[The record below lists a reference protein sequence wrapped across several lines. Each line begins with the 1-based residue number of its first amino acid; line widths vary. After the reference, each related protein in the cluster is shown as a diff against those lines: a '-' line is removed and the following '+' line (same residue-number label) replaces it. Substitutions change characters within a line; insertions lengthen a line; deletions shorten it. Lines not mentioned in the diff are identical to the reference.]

1 MRLSKVIAY
10 DPTTKERQI
19 FTFGTASDGKS
30 VVANKGGRLNGYLEF
45 CFNED
50 VANARDVETEF
61 LLNTDEYSLGRI
73 HGEDGTVRSVL
84 KKRVDGRWQVVARS
98 KALGYLQT
106 LINRQ
111 VSEVMKDDYVS
122 NKVVE
127 NFHGDLTLFDEIRL
141 LSEVDAGV
149 SRTSEEAR
157 ALRENA
163 VKKVQEYSAQMANER
178 EVASADS
185 LDRLSSDIAEV
196 NELIARVTAK
206 LGEARSAQS
215 ANLIRDGIAKELDAT
230 QQRYNKLLARQD
242 EIEILR
248 QRVKLRNDIDALVP
262 KVRTLRA
269 IAEQR
274 AEYEKKRYSVT
285 TELEWQEKELNSV
298 KQQLDEC
305 RLRLAKNDD
314 KRTRLEAINN
324 ELTYIASLYEKNK
337 KLNEMLV
344 ELNEAQQRFES
355 EKVMCQ
361 NKLDAVEKSIAEIK
375 EGLDGFRVPVKSVGE
390 LLETVRV
397 DVKIDEVSAQVEK
410 LQSEIAVKESQI
422 AERESKLVAQVKR
435 FRSVADLDTQISPV
449 KAKDAILQVLD
460 AKCSKL
466 ETINTSLAEKV
477 RNLQRALE
485 DYKYRLLQLDS
496 SKAQLEAQL
505 DKLMLRKQEEFKR
518 EVYLNSQKVFA
529 DDATGVFAVNADFND
544 QEVAAMK
551 AEIEARNL
559 DRELLLERTYK
570 LEGAIKEINRNI
582 DINSAEIQTLRRER
596 ENIVAR
602 YNEILQQNSS
612 EAVFNYVKALAADN
626 ATKYLLDVQQEAVRA
641 ESELAE
647 LKRYTETLRTK
658 LGSLKSR
665 LQYLKDTQRQLDD
678 TRSSIDAL
686 VVTNDRLKDELAD
699 MGDRLSAGYE
709 QYKAITRQME
719 NIESKLEDIRG
730 AVVETTRTVKVNEQQ
745 IEQATERAKKYAG
758 SDDLEQAIAEFRYE
772 ADDAENELQML
783 TDTKNN
789 LEKDVFKKRLELEK
803 MQWLYDSKVKEYSEL
818 YQELSFEFRVKGLDV
833 DKLNGLD
840 IDADM
845 EPVARVIAAY
855 DTTKGNLADRIQ
867 SLYALIKNQP
877 EQTAVNDRTVAVYE
891 QQLAALRDRQAK
903 LEAQRREQ
911 TERLVEQNNQRVR
924 VTVAAAEARTL
935 STLKESFS
943 HSDIVSL
950 LIKDKVGTLLATA
963 TTYLNVLTKGNY
975 KITQEGYKVSVADGE
990 TTTAYDDLAT
1000 ELKTATYIALLLAV
1014 PTADSS
1020 EGRWVVFEDR
1030 LNIDKQA
1037 LSEMLLAIDNVS
1049 YVVDYTREKGEKPT
1063 MQAEA

>member
-10 DPTTKERQI
+10 DPVSGDKQT

-30 VVANKGGRLNGYLEF
+30 VVIGKGGRLNGYLEF

-50 VANARDVETEF
+50 AVNPRDVETEF
-61 LLNTDEYSLGRI
+61 VLNADEYSLGRI

-98 KALGYLQT
+98 KALTYLQT
-106 LINRQ
+106 LVNRQ

-122 NKVVE
+122 NKIVE

-149 SRTSEEAR
+149 LRTSEEAR
-157 ALRENA
+157 AIRDNA
-163 VKKVQEYSAQMANER
+163 VRKVKEYAAQMANER

-185 LDRLSSDIAEV
+185 IDRLSSDIAEV

-215 ANLIRDGIAKELDAT
+215 ANLIRDGIAKELDST

-242 EIEILR
+242 EIEVLR
-248 QRVKLRNDIDALVP
+248 QRVKLRNDIDALIP

-269 IAEQR
+269 VTEQR
-274 AEYEKKRYSVT
+274 AEYEKKRYAVT

-298 KQQLDEC
+298 KQQLEDC

-344 ELNEAQQRFES
+344 ELNEAQQRLES

-361 NKLDAVEKSIAEIK
+361 NKLDAVEKSISEIK

-397 DVKIDEVSAQVEK
+397 DVKIDEVSAQAEK

-485 DYKYRLLQLDS
+485 DYKYRLLQLDA
-496 SKAQLEAQL
+496 SKSQLETQL
-505 DKLMLRKQEEFKR
+505 EKLMLRKQEEFKR
-518 EVYLNSQKVFA
+518 EVYLNSQKVFS
-529 DDATGVFAVNADFND
+529 DDATGIFAVNADFND

-559 DRELLLERTYK
+559 DRELLIERAYK

-582 DINSAEIQTLRRER
+582 DINSAEIQTLHRER
-596 ENIVAR
+596 ENIIAR

-612 EAVFNYVKALAADN
+612 EAVFNYVKALATDN

-678 TRSSIDAL
+678 TRSSLDAL

-709 QYKAITRQME
+709 QYKAITRQTE

-745 IEQATERAKKYAG
+745 IAQATERAKKYAG

-772 ADDAENELQML
+772 TEDVENELQML

-803 MQWLYDSKVKEYSEL
+803 MQWLYDSKATEYAEL
-818 YQELSFEFRVKGLDV
+818 YRELSFEFRVKGLDV
-833 DKLNGLD
+833 DKLNGID

-845 EPVARVIAAY
+845 EPVSRVIAAY
-855 DTTKGNLADRIQ
+855 DATKGNLADRIQ
-867 SLYALIKNQP
+867 GLYAVIKNQP
-877 EQTAVNDRTVAVYE
+877 EQTVSDSTVAAYE
-891 QQLAALRDRQAK
+891 QQLVSLRNRQAA

-911 TERLVEQNNQRVR
+911 TERLVAQNNQRVR

-950 LIKDKVGTLLATA
+950 LIKDKVGTLLANA
-963 TTYLNVLTKGNY
+963 ATYLNVLTKG
-975 KITQEGYKVSVADGE
+975 GYKLTHEDYKVYVNDGE
-990 TTTAYDDLAT
+990 QTIAYDDLPV

-1020 EGRWVVFEDR
+1020 EGRWVVFEDK
-1030 LNIDKQA
+1030 LNIDRKA

-1049 YVVDYTREKGEKPT
+1049 YVVDYTREKGDKPVVK
-1063 MQAEA
+1063 AEA